1 MNVAPESMNNKSVN
15 DKPTSTEK
23 RQPFDPPTSM
33 HSPPATPPTSFTNA
47 NMRNE
52 FDVDNPAEFLDNMP
66 RAPDATT
73 LARPTHD
80 TPHDPAADEPDTE
93 SDDRP
98 SNLCHPEYLAV
109 PLEMLL
115 DDSHD
120 VPRTMHDT
128 AEAYTLFALRLRTEA
143 RALQQ
148 DGASYPALDA
158 VRKRAGDLAHLLHVH
173 ARLAL
178 SKELEPILKYE
189 IGGSVPLD
197 SGRLAEDEIR
207 NAEDS
212 VTVCHCAMRVVSDIM
227 AFWRLYQLFSED
239 DLCMLM
245 TDLCD
250 IILAKKLYI
259 VKARQTCAIAVWSLY
274 AQNLPWD
281 ILATQKDQLASAFGR
296 AIRGEVGLSMTV
308 SDGCK
313 AFHKFSKL
321 HPALFLPEF
330 ELLFPTVLRYL
341 RSSSPER
348 RLYAAHA
355 LTGFAL
361 GKLTSGIPL
370 PSACTALHTCIAE
383 KPADPSVSTFQS
395 TLEAACKQQGPT
407 HCGDGPI
414 FACVAA
420 LALIIIAG
428 PALFAHPASVQL
440 VVAVAVGASTH
451 GRSSARK
458 LGARV
463 WRALAWAA
471 AQASAG
477 TRERTRGRLW
487 RLVAQELRFGAGTGV
502 VAGMLMSG
510 VGEDVGRAVGLVEK
524 MLEHKEAGVREDAAG
539 ALVRMLGAGVKA
551 EEGTMGVDGL
561 VDRELLEGG
570 VLFTPYTRLTAL
582 ATGLKGF
589 DMGLVRALGEGE
601 VLGYWE
607 RLAACWERVARA
619 GLAHEQDVLDAWQGL
634 LLVQA
639 HLSQGMGHLTAPPAH
654 VEDIARRIV
663 AFVDVAKGR
672 DNLDDDRQI
681 DAQVKQLN
689 LIASLYSV
697 VRNVYSAPWLLQVA
711 RTILDAVYDAGYHA
725 VDGRVRTALARCVA
739 ALAAAGPRE
748 LMKHVF
754 ETLKVDAALG
764 RAIWMEVARACTG
777 GSAASG
783 GASGGGSPAFICVG
797 WQDLAYFLS
806 LPLNGWCMDYEGSE
820 RWVNLLQLAAK
831 KAGVETTIMVTE
843 IFELVDRSEDLWIQS
858 FLSNPRLIV
867 AVLDH
872 VDFSLPVEV
881 DALLAALDAILHRMY
896 PPTADMMATCQAV
909 LGKMTRIVQEAAPA
923 VIVSVLTAMNKSLC
937 RWMENLDEAISDED
951 YNGYLI
957 PLYAAAL
964 TRLSSIPPS
973 SPSSDTLQ
981 TRLNTFQARTDILH
995 TLSSFFTSP
1004 FYAPFPGD
1012 GPMHFEAFW
1021 RKTYH
1026 GDARFYPHISERLG
1040 NCLSALDQC
1049 EGGSLGQGLSQSES
1063 VGEGE
1068 GSGGMRSLSQIST
1081 GQRSIEDPC
1090 FPAELASA
1098 FRTDSSPMR
1107 SPRTPRRSERE
1118 RSPAQPSMPEHP
1130 RLPTVMAR
1138 LVSGHAQKRKASV
1151 GLSPSTPKRRRKIS
1165 LKGADEQTSLKGAE
1179 EQTSLKGADEQ
1190 THGMADGKSRESSA
1204 DVKSESPAS
1213 ALKRKRLAYD
1223 EMDTSEE
1230 APTTPSPTPP
1240 SKRMNR
1246 AEFDAVEVPMLAQA
1260 RRSAQAASPRSSQED
1275 YDQWERGIGTQGR
1288 HMSYEKEEE
1297 EDEEDDEVL
1306 PSDEEELAEVTRLRS
1321 SMPPPSQPISRPRL
1335 DDRSQTEP
1343 AISHSHHEEAPSL
1356 RRAATEGQSA
1366 KLAALRQAYSAIMSS
1381 ESQTPAEDLMEAQQL
1396 TIQIQAELN
1405 DRLKKQLKRRR

>member
-1 MNVAPESMNNKSVN
+1 MNVAPELMNNKTVN
-15 DKPTSTEK
+15 DRPTSTEK
-23 RQPFDPPTSM
+23 RQPINPPASM

-52 FDVDNPAEFLDNMP
+52 IDVDNPAESLDVMP
-66 RAPDATT
+66 RAQAPSTVAH
-73 LARPTHD
+73 PTHD
-80 TPHDPAADEPDTE
+80 TPHDPAADELDPE

-98 SNLCHPEYLAV
+98 SNLCHPEYLTV

-120 VPRTMHDT
+120 IPRTMHDI
-128 AEAYTLFALRLRTEA
+128 AEAYTLLALCVRTEV
-143 RALQQ
+143 RALTQ
-148 DGASYPALDA
+148 DGASYPALDGI
-158 VRKRAGDLAHLLHVH
+158 RKRASDLAHLLHVH
-173 ARLAL
+173 TRLAL

-227 AFWRLYQLFSED
+227 AFWRLHQLFSED

-259 VKARQTCAIAVWSLY
+259 VKARQTCAIAVWTLY

-296 AIRGEVGLSMTV
+296 AIRGEVGLSMTI

-313 AFHKFSKL
+313 AFYKFSKL

-355 LTGFAL
+355 LAGFAL

-370 PSACTALHTCIAE
+370 PGACTALHTCIAE
-383 KPADPSVSTFQS
+383 KPADPSVPTFQS
-395 TLEAACKQQGPT
+395 ILEVACKQQGPT

-420 LALIIIAG
+420 LALILIAG

-487 RLVAQELRFGAGTGV
+487 RLVAQELRFGAGAGV

-524 MLEHKEAGVREDAAG
+524 MLEHKEEAVRGEAAG

-551 EEGTMGVDGL
+551 EEGTVGVDGL
-561 VDRELLEGG
+561 VDREMLEGG

-607 RLAACWERVARA
+607 RLAGCWERVARA
-619 GLAHEQDVLDAWQGL
+619 GLAHEKDVLDAWQGL

-663 AFVDVAKGR
+663 AFVDVRKEENGVG
-672 DNLDDDRQI
+672 DDKQIADQVRQ
-681 DAQVKQLN
+681 LY

-697 VRNVYSAPWLLQVA
+697 ARNVYSAPWLLQVA
-711 RTILDAVYDAGYHA
+711 RTVLDAVYDAEYRV
-725 VDGRVRTALARCVA
+725 VDDRVRAAFSRCVA
-739 ALAAAGPRE
+739 ALTATGPRE

-764 RAIWMEVARACTG
+764 RAIWMEVATGCTEGMVAG
-777 GSAASG
+777 GRETGERLASA
-783 GASGGGSPAFICVG
+783 GSPSFSNVV

-806 LPLNGWCMDYEGSE
+806 LPLNGWCMDDQESE
-820 RWVNLLQLAAK
+820 RWVELLQHAAK
-831 KAGVETTIMVTE
+831 RAGVETTIMVAE

-858 FLSNPRLIV
+858 FLSNPRLV
-867 AVLDH
+867 LAVLDH
-872 VDFSLPVEV
+872 VDLSLPVEV
-881 DALLAALDAILHRMY
+881 DALLEALDAVLHRMY
-896 PPTADMMATCQAV
+896 PPTADTMATCLAM
-909 LGKMTRIVQEAAPA
+909 LGKMTRMVQEAAPA
-923 VIVSVLTAMNKSLC
+923 IFTAALTAMNGGLC
-937 RWMENLDEAISDED
+937 RWLENVDEAISDED
-951 YNGYLI
+951 YNGHLI

-964 TRLSSIPPS
+964 TRLASIPPS
-973 SPSSDTLQ
+973 SDTL
-981 TRLNTFQARTDILH
+981 QARTDILH
-995 TLSSFFTSP
+995 TLSSFLTSP

-1040 NCLSALDQC
+1040 NCLVALDQC
-1049 EGGSLGQGLSQSES
+1049 EGGSLGQGLSQSQS
-1063 VGEGE
+1063 
-1068 GSGGMRSLSQIST
+1068 MWTQSQVST
-1081 GQRSIEDPC
+1081 HEDPC
-1090 FPAELASA
+1090 LPVELASA

-1107 SPRTPRRSERE
+1107 SPRTPRRLERQQ
-1118 RSPAQPSMPEHP
+1118 RSAQPSTPDHP

-1138 LVSGHAQKRKASV
+1138 RVSSHAQKRKASV
-1151 GLSPSTPKRRRKIS
+1151 GLSPCTPKRRRK
-1165 LKGADEQTSLKGAE
+1165 TSMMGGDA
-1179 EQTSLKGADEQ
+1179 QA
-1190 THGMADGKSRESSA
+1190 HGTANGKSCESA

-1213 ALKRKRLAYD
+1213 ALKWKRLAYD

-1230 APTTPSPTPP
+1230 APTTPSPTPT

-1246 AEFDAVEVPMLAQA
+1246 AEFDAVEVPTLAQA
-1260 RRSAQAASPRSSQED
+1260 RRNVQVASPGSPQED
-1275 YDQWERGIGTQGR
+1275 YDDWERGIGTQGQQ
-1288 HMSYEKEEE
+1288 YEKEEE
-1297 EDEEDDEVL
+1297 EEEDDEVL
-1306 PSDEEELAEVTRLRS
+1306 PSDEEELAEITRLRS

-1335 DDRSQTEP
+1335 DGRSQTEP
-1343 AISHSHHEEAPSL
+1343 ALSQVHREEAPSL
-1356 RRAATEGQSA
+1356 RRAATEGGSSA
-1366 KLAALRQAYSAIMSS
+1366 KLAALRQAYSAILSS

-1405 DRLKKQLKRRR
+1405 KRLKKQLRRRR

>member
-1 MNVAPESMNNKSVN
+1 MNVAPELVNNKSVN
-15 DKPTSTEK
+15 DKPTSTER
-23 RQPFDPPTSM
+23 RQPIDPPASLQ
-33 HSPPATPPTSFTNA
+33 SPPATPPTSFTNA

-52 FDVDNPAEFLDNMP
+52 FDVDNPAESLDDMP
-66 RAPDATT
+66 RAADPTT
-73 LARPTHD
+73 VAHPIHD
-80 TPHDPAADEPDTE
+80 TPHDPADDAPDTE

-120 VPRTMHDT
+120 IPRTMHDI
-128 AEAYTLFALRLRTEA
+128 AEAYTLLALRLRTEA
-143 RALQQ
+143 RALQR

-158 VRKRAGDLAHLLHVH
+158 IRKRAGDLAHLLHVH
-173 ARLAL
+173 TRLAL
-178 SKELEPILKYE
+178 SKELEPIFKYE

-250 IILAKKLYI
+250 ILLAKKLYI
-259 VKARQTCAIAVWSLY
+259 VKARQTCAIAVWTLY

-383 KPADPSVSTFQS
+383 KPADPSVPTFQS
-395 TLEAACKQQGPT
+395 TVEAACKQQGPT
-407 HCGDGPI
+407 HCSDGPI

-420 LALIIIAG
+420 LALILIVG

-487 RLVAQELRFGAGTGV
+487 RLVAQELRFGAGAGV

-524 MLEHKEAGVREDAAG
+524 MLEHKEEGVREEAAG

-551 EEGTMGVDGL
+551 EEGTGGVDGL
-561 VDRELLEGG
+561 VDREMLEGG

-582 ATGLKGF
+582 AAGLKGL

-601 VLGYWE
+601 VLGHWE
-607 RLAACWERVARA
+607 MLAACWERVART

-639 HLSQGMGHLTAPPAH
+639 HLSQEMGHLTAPPSH
-654 VEDIARRIV
+654 WEDIARRIV
-663 AFVDVAKGR
+663 AFVDVAKGQ
-672 DNLDDDRQI
+672 DNLGDDRQI
-681 DAQVKQLN
+681 DAQVKQLD

-711 RTILDAVYDAGYHA
+711 RTVVDAVYDAGYRA
-725 VDGRVRTALARCVA
+725 VDDRVRAALARCVT

-754 ETLKVDAALG
+754 ETLKVDAAMG
-764 RAIWMEVARACTG
+764 RAIWTEVARACTG

-783 GASGGGSPAFICVG
+783 GAASGGASGGGSPSFSCVG

-806 LPLNGWCMDYEGSE
+806 LPLNGWCMDDEGSE
-820 RWVNLLQLAAK
+820 RWINLLQLAAK
-831 KAGVETTIMVTE
+831 KAGVESTIMVAET
-843 IFELVDRSEDLWIQS
+843 FELVDRSEDLWIQS
-858 FLSNPRLIV
+858 FLSNPRLIL

-872 VDFSLPVEV
+872 VDLSLSVEV
-881 DALLAALDAILHRMY
+881 DALLEALDVVLHRMY
-896 PPTADMMATCQAV
+896 PPTADTMATCLAM
-909 LGKMTRIVQEAAPA
+909 LGKVTRIVQEAAPA
-923 VIVSVLTAMNKSLC
+923 VIVSILIALNGSLC
-937 RWMENLDEAISDED
+937 RWMENADEAISDED
-951 YNGYLI
+951 YSGHLI
-957 PLYAAAL
+957 PLYAGAL
-964 TRLSSIPPS
+964 TRLASIPPS

-981 TRLNTFQARTDILH
+981 ARSNTLQARTDILH
-995 TLSSFFTSP
+995 TLSNLLTSP

-1012 GPMHFEAFW
+1012 GPVHFEAFW

-1040 NCLSALDQC
+1040 NCLAALDQC
-1049 EGGSLGQGLSQSES
+1049 EGGSLGQGLSQSQS
-1063 VGEGE
+1063 
-1068 GSGGMRSLSQIST
+1068 MWTQSQVST
-1081 GQRSIEDPC
+1081 HEDPC
-1090 FPAELASA
+1090 LPVELASA

-1107 SPRTPRRSERE
+1107 SPRTPRRLERQQ
-1118 RSPAQPSMPEHP
+1118 RSAQPSTPDHP

-1138 LVSGHAQKRKASV
+1138 RVSSHAQKRKASV
-1151 GLSPSTPKRRRKIS
+1151 GLSPCTPKRRRK
-1165 LKGADEQTSLKGAE
+1165 TSMMGGDA
-1179 EQTSLKGADEQ
+1179 QA
-1190 THGMADGKSRESSA
+1190 HGTANGKSCESA

-1213 ALKRKRLAYD
+1213 ALKWKRLAYD

-1230 APTTPSPTPP
+1230 APTTPSPTPL

-1246 AEFDAVEVPMLAQA
+1246 AEFDAMEVPALAQG
-1260 RRSAQAASPRSSQED
+1260 RRDERAESPRLSQDD
-1275 YDQWERGIGTQGR
+1275 YDEWERGLGTQGR
-1288 HMSYEKEEE
+1288 HMSYEKEAEE
-1297 EDEEDDEVL
+1297 GEEDDEVL

-1321 SMPPPSQPISRPRL
+1321 SMPPPSPPISRPRL

-1343 AISHSHHEEAPSL
+1343 VLSHSHHEEAPSL
-1356 RRAATEGQSA
+1356 RRAATEGGSSA

-1405 DRLKKQLKRRR
+1405 ERLKKQLRRRR

>member
-1 MNVAPESMNNKSVN
+1 MNVAPELMNNKSVN
-15 DKPTSTEK
+15 DRLISIARP
-23 RQPFDPPTSM
+23 QPVNPPASM
-33 HSPPATPPTSFTNA
+33 HSPPATPPTSFANA

-52 FDVDNPAEFLDNMP
+52 IDVDTPAESLDDMP
-66 RAPDATT
+66 RAAAPPMPVY
-73 LARPTHD
+73 PTHD
-80 TPHDPAADEPDTE
+80 TPHDAADDEFDPE

-98 SNLCHPEYLAV
+98 SNLCHPEYLTI

-120 VPRTMHDT
+120 IPRTMHDT
-128 AEAYTLFALRLRTEA
+128 AEAYTLLALRLRTEA
-143 RALQQ
+143 RALQR
-148 DGASYPALDA
+148 DGASYQALDA
-158 VRKRAGDLAHLLHVH
+158 IRKRASDLAHLLHVH
-173 ARLAL
+173 TRLAL

-189 IGGSVPLD
+189 IGSSVPLD
-197 SGRLAEDEIR
+197 NGRLAEDEIR

-281 ILATQKDQLASAFGR
+281 ILATQKIQLVSAFGR

-308 SDGCK
+308 SDGCM

-330 ELLFPTVLRYL
+330 ELLFPIVLRYL

-355 LTGFAL
+355 LAGFAL
-361 GKLTSGIPL
+361 GKLSSGLPL
-370 PSACTALHTCIAE
+370 PGACIALHTCIAE
-383 KPADPSVSTFQS
+383 KPADPSVTTLQS
-395 TLEAACKQQGPT
+395 ALEAACKQQGPS

-420 LALIIIAG
+420 LALILIAG
-428 PALFAHPASVQL
+428 PALFAHPASMQL
-440 VVAVAVGASTH
+440 VVAVAVSASTH

-487 RLVAQELRFGAGTGV
+487 RLVAQELRFGAGAGV

-510 VGEDVGRAVGLVEK
+510 VGEDVGRAVSLVEK
-524 MLEHKEAGVREDAAG
+524 MLEHREEGVREEAAG

-551 EEGTMGVDGL
+551 EEGTGGVDGL
-561 VDRELLEGG
+561 VDREMLEGG
-570 VLFTPYTRLTAL
+570 VLFTPYMRLTAL

-601 VLGYWE
+601 VLGHWE

-663 AFVDVAKGR
+663 AFVDVRKEEDGG
-672 DNLDDDRQI
+672 DDDKRI

-697 VRNVYSAPWLLQVA
+697 VRNVYSAPWLLTVA
-711 RTILDAVYDAGYHA
+711 RTVLDAVYDAGYRA

-739 ALAAAGPRE
+739 ALAASGPRE
-748 LMKHVF
+748 SMKHVF
-754 ETLKVDAALG
+754 ETLKVDAVLG
-764 RAIWMEVARACTG
+764 RAIWAEIAVGCSG
-777 GSAASG
+777 GSAASAGAAGG
-783 GASGGGSPAFICVG
+783 GASSGGSPSFSCVG

-806 LPLNGWCMDYEGSE
+806 LPLNGWCMDDEECE
-820 RWVNLLQLAAK
+820 RWVDLLHLAAN
-831 KAGVETTIMVTE
+831 KAGVESTIMVAE

-858 FLSNPRLIV
+858 FLPNPRLIL

-872 VDFSLPVEV
+872 IDLSLPVEV

-896 PPTADMMATCQAV
+896 PLTADMMAICQAV

-923 VIVSVLTAMNKSLC
+923 VIASLLTAMNKSLC
-937 RWMENLDEAISDED
+937 RWMENADEAFSDDD
-951 YNGYLI
+951 YNGHLI

-981 TRLNTFQARTDILH
+981 ARIDILH
-995 TLSSFFTSP
+995 TLSSFLTSP

-1026 GDARFYPHISERLG
+1026 GDARFHPHISERLG
-1040 NCLSALDQC
+1040 NCLAALDQC
-1049 EGGSLGQGLSQSES
+1049 EGGSLGQGLSQGES
-1063 VGEGE
+1063 V
-1068 GSGGMRSLSQIST
+1068 SIQSPSVWTQSPSVRTQSQSSP
-1081 GQRSIEDPC
+1081 REDPC
-1090 FPAELASA
+1090 FPVELASA

-1107 SPRTPRRSERE
+1107 SPRTPLTS
-1118 RSPAQPSMPEHP
+1118 EHP
-1130 RLPTVMAR
+1130 RPPTVMAR
-1138 LVSGHAQKRKASV
+1138 RVSTHAQKRKASV
-1151 GLSPSTPKRRRKIS
+1151 GLSPSTPKRRRKTS
-1165 LKGADEQTSLKGAE
+1165 LKGADEQTSLKGAD
-1179 EQTSLKGADEQ
+1179 EQPSLKGADEQ
-1190 THGMADGKSRESSA
+1190 THGTADGKGRGSA

-1230 APTTPSPTPP
+1230 APTTPSLTPP

-1246 AEFDAVEVPMLAQA
+1246 AEFDAVEVPALAQG
-1260 RRSAQAASPRSSQED
+1260 RRDERAESPRLSQED
-1275 YDQWERGIGTQGR
+1275 YDEWERGLGTQR
-1288 HMSYEKEEE
+1288 RQYEEE
-1297 EDEEDDEVL
+1297 EEEEEDDEVL

-1343 AISHSHHEEAPSL
+1343 ALSHSHHEEAPTL
-1356 RRAATEGQSA
+1356 RRAATEGGSSA

-1405 DRLKKQLKRRR
+1405 ERLKRQLRRRR

>member
-1 MNVAPESMNNKSVN
+1 MNVAPELMNNKTVN
-15 DKPTSTEK
+15 DKPTSTER
-23 RQPFDPPTSM
+23 RQPIDPPASM
-33 HSPPATPPTSFTNA
+33 HSPPATPPSSFTNA

-52 FDVDNPAEFLDNMP
+52 FDVDNPAESLDNMP

-80 TPHDPAADEPDTE
+80 TPHDLAADEPDTE

-98 SNLCHPEYLAV
+98 SNLCHPEYLTV

-120 VPRTMHDT
+120 IPRTMHDT

-148 DGASYPALDA
+148 DGASYPALDDI
-158 VRKRAGDLAHLLHVH
+158 RKRAGDLAHLLHVH
-173 ARLAL
+173 TRLAL
-178 SKELEPILKYE
+178 SWELEPILKYE

-197 SGRLAEDEIR
+197 NGRLAEDEIR

-212 VTVCHCAMRVVSDIM
+212 VTACHCAMRVVSDIM

-259 VKARQTCAIAVWSLY
+259 VKARQTCAIAVWTLY

-330 ELLFPTVLRYL
+330 ELQFPTVLRYL

-355 LTGFAL
+355 LAGFAL

-370 PSACTALHTCIAE
+370 PGACTALHTCIAE
-383 KPADPSVSTFQS
+383 KPTDPSIFTFQS
-395 TLEAACKQQGPT
+395 TLEAACKQQSPT

-420 LALIIIAG
+420 LALILIAG
-428 PALFAHPASVQL
+428 PALFAHPAFVQL

-524 MLEHKEAGVREDAAG
+524 MLEHKEEGVREEAAG

-561 VDRELLEGG
+561 VDRHMLEGG

-601 VLGYWE
+601 VLGHWE
-607 RLAACWERVARA
+607 RLAACWELVARA

-639 HLSQGMGHLTAPPAH
+639 HLSQGMGHLTAPLAH

-663 AFVDVAKGR
+663 AFVDVSKEEGGG
-672 DNLDDDRQI
+672 DDDKGI
-681 DAQVKQLN
+681 NAQVKQLN

-711 RTILDAVYDAGYHA
+711 RAILDAVYDAGYRV
-725 VDGRVRTALARCVA
+725 VDDRVRAAFSRCVG
-739 ALAAAGPRE
+739 ALVASGPRE
-748 LMKHVF
+748 LVKHVF
-754 ETLKVDAALG
+754 ETLKVEAGLG
-764 RAIWMEVARACTG
+764 RAIWAEVAAGCTG
-777 GSAASG
+777 GSAASAGAAG
-783 GASGGGSPAFICVG
+783 GVASSCGSPSFSCVV

-806 LPLNGWCMDYEGSE
+806 LPLNGWCMDDEESE

-831 KAGVETTIMVTE
+831 KAGVESTIMVAE

-858 FLSNPRLIV
+858 FLSSPRLIL

-872 VDFSLPVEV
+872 IDLSLPVEV
-881 DALLAALDAILHRMY
+881 DALLEAFDVVLHRMY
-896 PPTADMMATCQAV
+896 PPTADTTATCLAM
-909 LGKMTRIVQEAAPA
+909 LGKMTRIVQEAVPA
-923 VIVSVLTAMNKSLC
+923 VIVSVLTALNGSLC
-937 RWMENLDEAISDED
+937 RWMENADEAISDED
-951 YNGYLI
+951 YNGHLI
-957 PLYAAAL
+957 PLYAASL

-973 SPSSDTLQ
+973 SPSSDT
-981 TRLNTFQARTDILH
+981 FQARTDILH
-995 TLSSFFTSP
+995 TLSSFLTSP

-1040 NCLSALDQC
+1040 NCLAALDQC
-1049 EGGSLGQGLSQSES
+1049 EGGSLGQGLSQGES
-1063 VGEGE
+1063 VWAQ
-1068 GSGGMRSLSQIST
+1068 SPSVWTQSQSSP
-1081 GQRSIEDPC
+1081 REDPC
-1090 FPAELASA
+1090 FPVELASA

-1107 SPRTPRRSERE
+1107 SPRTPRRSQRE
-1118 RSPAQPSMPEHP
+1118 RQPAQQSTPDHP

-1138 LVSGHAQKRKASV
+1138 RVSGHAQKRKASV
-1151 GLSPSTPKRRRKIS
+1151 GLSPCTPKRRRKTS
-1165 LKGADEQTSLKGAE
+1165 LKGADEQTSLKG
-1179 EQTSLKGADEQ
+1179 
-1190 THGMADGKSRESSA
+1190 SA

-1213 ALKRKRLAYD
+1213 ASKRKRLAYD
-1223 EMDTSEE
+1223 EVDTSEE
-1230 APTTPSPTPP
+1230 APTTPSPTPL
-1240 SKRMNR
+1240 SKRTNR
-1246 AEFDAVEVPMLAQA
+1246 MEFDAVEVPALAQV
-1260 RRSAQAASPRSSQED
+1260 RRDERAESPRLSQDDLDE
-1275 YDQWERGIGTQGR
+1275 WERGIGTQER
-1288 HMSYEKEEE
+1288 HMSYEEEE
-1297 EDEEDDEVL
+1297 EEEEEEEDDEVL

-1321 SMPPPSQPISRPRL
+1321 SMPPPSQPVSRPRL

-1343 AISHSHHEEAPSL
+1343 ALSHSHCEEAPSL
-1356 RRAATEGQSA
+1356 RRAATEGGSSA
-1366 KLAALRQAYSAIMSS
+1366 KLAALRQAYSAIVSS

-1405 DRLKKQLKRRR
+1405 ERLKKQLRRRR

>member
-1 MNVAPESMNNKSVN
+1 MNVAPELMNNKTVN
-15 DKPTSTEK
+15 DKSPSTA
-23 RQPFDPPTSM
+23 RFQPIDPPASL
-33 HSPPATPPTSFTNA
+33 HSPPATPPTNFTDA

-52 FDVDNPAEFLDNMP
+52 INVDNPAESLDVVAS
-66 RAPDATT
+66 APGTPT
-73 LARPTHD
+73 LMHPMHD
-80 TPHDPAADEPDTE
+80 TPHDPVADVPDSE

-98 SNLCHPEYLAV
+98 SNLCHPEYLTV

-120 VPRTMHDT
+120 IPRTMHDT
-128 AEAYTLFALRLRTEA
+128 AEAYTLLALRLRTEA
-143 RALQQ
+143 RALQR

-158 VRKRAGDLAHLLHVH
+158 IRKRASDLAHMLHVH
-173 ARLAL
+173 TRLAL

-197 SGRLAEDEIR
+197 NGRLVEDEIR

-227 AFWRLYQLFSED
+227 AFWRLYQFFSED

-259 VKARQTCAIAVWSLY
+259 VKARQTCAIAVWTLY

-281 ILATQKDQLASAFGR
+281 VLATQKDQLASAFGR
-296 AIRGEVGLSMTV
+296 AIRGEVGLSTTV

-321 HPALFLPEF
+321 HPALFLSEF
-330 ELLFPTVLRYL
+330 ELQFPIVLRYL
-341 RSSSPER
+341 RSSSSER

-355 LTGFAL
+355 LAGFAH
-361 GKLTSGIPL
+361 GKLCSGLPL
-370 PSACTALHTCIAE
+370 PGACTALHTCIAE
-383 KPADPSVSTFQS
+383 KPTDPSVSTFQS

-420 LALIIIAG
+420 LALILIAG

-487 RLVAQELRFGAGTGV
+487 RLVAQELRFGAGAGV

-524 MLEHKEAGVREDAAG
+524 MLEHKEEGVREEAAG

-551 EEGTMGVDGL
+551 EEGTGGVDGL
-561 VDRELLEGG
+561 VDREMLEGG

-582 ATGLKGF
+582 ATGLKSF

-601 VLGYWE
+601 MLGYWE

-619 GLAHEQDVLDAWQGL
+619 GLAHEEDVLDAWQGL

-663 AFVDVAKGR
+663 AFVDVRKEENGVGDDKG
-672 DNLDDDRQI
+672 I

-711 RTILDAVYDAGYHA
+711 RTILDAVYDAGYRV
-725 VDGRVRTALARCVA
+725 VDDRVRAALARCVV
-739 ALAAAGPRE
+739 ALVAFGPRD
-748 LMKHVF
+748 LVKHVF
-754 ETLKVDAALG
+754 ETLKVDAGLG
-764 RAIWMEVARACTG
+764 RAIWAEVVAGCTG
-777 GSAASG
+777 GTAAAGAQRSAAGERLTPSFG
-783 GASGGGSPAFICVG
+783 CAG

-806 LPLNGWCMDYEGSE
+806 LPLNGWCMDDEESE

-831 KAGVETTIMVTE
+831 KAGVESTIMVAE
-843 IFELVDRSEDLWIQS
+843 IFELVDRSEDLWILS
-858 FLSNPRLIV
+858 FLSNPRLIL

-872 VDFSLPVEV
+872 VDLSLPVEV
-881 DALLAALDAILHRMY
+881 DALLQALDVVLHRMY
-896 PPTADMMATCQAV
+896 PPTADTMAACQAM
-909 LGKMTRIVQEAAPA
+909 LGKLTRIVQEAAPA
-923 VIVSVLTAMNKSLC
+923 TITAVLTATNGSLG
-937 RWMENLDEAISDED
+937 RWMENADEAISDEE
-951 YNGYLI
+951 YNGHLI

-964 TRLSSIPPS
+964 TRLSSMSPS
-973 SPSSDTLQ
+973 SPSSDTFQ
-981 TRLNTFQARTDILH
+981 TRIDILH
-995 TLSSFFTSP
+995 ILSSFLTSP

-1021 RKTYH
+1021 RRTYH

-1040 NCLSALDQC
+1040 NCLAALDQC
-1049 EGGSLGQGLSQSES
+1049 EGGSLGQGLSQSQS
-1063 VGEGE
+1063 VWTQ
-1068 GSGGMRSLSQIST
+1068 SQVST
-1081 GQRSIEDPC
+1081 HEDPC
-1090 FPAELASA
+1090 FPVELASA

-1107 SPRTPRRSERE
+1107 SPRTPRRLERQQ
-1118 RSPAQPSMPEHP
+1118 RPAQPSTPEHP

-1138 LVSGHAQKRKASV
+1138 RVSSHAQKRKASV
-1151 GLSPSTPKRRRKIS
+1151 GLSPSTPKRRRK
-1165 LKGADEQTSLKGAE
+1165 TSLKGAN
-1179 EQTSLKGADEQ
+1179 EQTSSKG
-1190 THGMADGKSRESSA
+1190 SA

-1223 EMDTSEE
+1223 EVDTSEE

-1246 AEFDAVEVPMLAQA
+1246 AEFDAVEVPTLAQA
-1260 RRSAQAASPRSSQED
+1260 RRDERAESPGSPQED
-1275 YDQWERGIGTQGR
+1275 YDDWERGIGTQGQQ
-1288 HMSYEKEEE
+1288 YEKK
-1297 EDEEDDEVL
+1297 EDGTCIRRSQVHGIDQFIDEVL
-1306 PSDEEELAEVTRLRS
+1306 PSDEEELAEITRLRS
-1321 SMPPPSQPISRPRL
+1321 SMPPPSQPVSRPRL
-1335 DDRSQTEP
+1335 DGRSQTEP
-1343 AISHSHHEEAPSL
+1343 ALSQVHREEAPSL
-1356 RRAATEGQSA
+1356 RRAATEGGSSA
-1366 KLAALRQAYSAIMSS
+1366 KLAALRQAYSAILSS

-1396 TIQIQAELN
+1396 TIQIQAELSK
-1405 DRLKKQLKRRR
+1405 RLKKQLRRRR

>member
-1 MNVAPESMNNKSVN
+1 MNVAPELMNNKTVN
-15 DKPTSTEK
+15 DRPTSTEK
-23 RQPFDPPTSM
+23 RQPINPPASM

-52 FDVDNPAEFLDNMP
+52 IDVDNPAESLDVMP
-66 RAPDATT
+66 RAQAPSTVAH
-73 LARPTHD
+73 PTHD
-80 TPHDPAADEPDTE
+80 TPHDPAADELDPE

-98 SNLCHPEYLAV
+98 SNLCHPEYLTV

-120 VPRTMHDT
+120 IPRTMHDI
-128 AEAYTLFALRLRTEA
+128 AEAYTLLALCVRTEV
-143 RALQQ
+143 RALTQ
-148 DGASYPALDA
+148 DGASYPALDGI
-158 VRKRAGDLAHLLHVH
+158 RKRASDLAHLLHVH
-173 ARLAL
+173 TRLAL

-227 AFWRLYQLFSED
+227 AFWRLHQLFSED

-259 VKARQTCAIAVWSLY
+259 VKARQTCAIAVWTLY

-296 AIRGEVGLSMTV
+296 AIRGEVGLSMTI

-313 AFHKFSKL
+313 AFYKFSKL

-355 LTGFAL
+355 LAGFAL

-370 PSACTALHTCIAE
+370 PGACTALHTCIAE
-383 KPADPSVSTFQS
+383 KPADPSVPTFQS
-395 TLEAACKQQGPT
+395 ILEVACKQQGPT

-420 LALIIIAG
+420 LALILIAG
-428 PALFAHPASVQL
+428 PALFAHPASMQL
-440 VVAVAVGASTH
+440 VVTVAVGASTH

-487 RLVAQELRFGAGTGV
+487 RLVAQELRFGAGAGV

-524 MLEHKEAGVREDAAG
+524 MLEHKEEGVREEAAG

-551 EEGTMGVDGL
+551 EEGTVGLEGL
-561 VDRELLEGG
+561 VDREMLEGG

-582 ATGLKGF
+582 ATGLKGI

-619 GLAHEQDVLDAWQGL
+619 GLAHVQDVLDAWQGL

-663 AFVDVAKGR
+663 AFVDVRKEEDGVGDDKG
-672 DNLDDDRQI
+672 I

-711 RTILDAVYDAGYHA
+711 RTILDAVYDAGYRV
-725 VDGRVRTALARCVA
+725 VDDRVRAALARCVV
-739 ALAAAGPRE
+739 ALVAFGPRD
-748 LMKHVF
+748 LVKHVF
-754 ETLKVDAALG
+754 ETLKVDAGLG
-764 RAIWMEVARACTG
+764 RAIWAEVVAGCIG
-777 GSAASG
+777 GTAAAVAHRSAAGERLTPSFG
-783 GASGGGSPAFICVG
+783 CAG
-797 WQDLAYFLS
+797 WQNLAYFLS
-806 LPLNGWCMDYEGSE
+806 LPLNGWCTDDEESE

-831 KAGVETTIMVTE
+831 KAGVESTIMVAE

-858 FLSNPRLIV
+858 FLSDPRLIL

-872 VDFSLPVEV
+872 IDLSLPVEV
-881 DALLAALDAILHRMY
+881 DELLAALDAILHRMY
-896 PPTADMMATCQAV
+896 PPTADTMATCLAM
-909 LGKMTRIVQEAAPA
+909 LGKMTRIVQEVAPA
-923 VIVSVLTAMNKSLC
+923 VIVSVLTALNGSLC
-937 RWMENLDEAISDED
+937 RWMENSDEAISDED
-951 YNGYLI
+951 YNGHLI

-964 TRLSSIPPS
+964 TRLSSMSPS
-973 SPSSDTLQ
+973 SPSSDTFQ
-981 TRLNTFQARTDILH
+981 TRIDILDI
-995 TLSSFFTSP
+995 LSNLLTSP
-1004 FYAPFPGD
+1004 FYALFPGD

-1040 NCLSALDQC
+1040 NCLAALDQC
-1049 EGGSLGQGLSQSES
+1049 EGGSLGQGLSQSQS
-1063 VGEGE
+1063 VWTQ
-1068 GSGGMRSLSQIST
+1068 SQVST
-1081 GQRSIEDPC
+1081 HEDPC
-1090 FPAELASA
+1090 FPVELASA

-1107 SPRTPRRSERE
+1107 SPRTPRRLERQQ
-1118 RSPAQPSMPEHP
+1118 RSAQPSTPDHP

-1138 LVSGHAQKRKASV
+1138 RVSSHAQKRKASV
-1151 GLSPSTPKRRRKIS
+1151 GLSPCTPKRRRK
-1165 LKGADEQTSLKGAE
+1165 TSMIGGDA
-1179 EQTSLKGADEQ
+1179 QA
-1190 THGMADGKSRESSA
+1190 HGTANGKSCESA

-1213 ALKRKRLAYD
+1213 ALKWKRLAYD

-1230 APTTPSPTPP
+1230 APTTPSPTPL

-1246 AEFDAVEVPMLAQA
+1246 AEFDAMEVPALAQG
-1260 RRSAQAASPRSSQED
+1260 RRDERAESPRLSQDD
-1275 YDQWERGIGTQGR
+1275 YDEWERGLGTQGR
-1288 HMSYEKEEE
+1288 HMSYEKEAEE
-1297 EDEEDDEVL
+1297 GEEDDEVL

-1321 SMPPPSQPISRPRL
+1321 SMPPPSPPISRPRL

-1343 AISHSHHEEAPSL
+1343 VLSHSHHEEAPSL
-1356 RRAATEGQSA
+1356 RRAATEGGSSA

-1405 DRLKKQLKRRR
+1405 ERLKKQLRRRR